1 VAAGIVYLL
10 AVRLVVAGRRPP
22 PRTALLL
29 GTGLLL
35 RTLALPSS
43 PVLED
48 DFNRYLWDGAVA
60 ASGLSP
66 YAFPPSAVLD
76 GSVAVPR
83 TLLVESLDSG
93 GVLRRVNHSRLTTI
107 YPPVAQA
114 AFLLAH
120 RIQPFSLPALRGV
133 LLVFDLASA
142 LLLILLL
149 KELAL
154 PAGLILVYWWNPLF
168 VRETFNAAHLDVLLV
183 PLLVAA
189 FLLRLRGRTLGAA
202 AFLAL
207 ATGVK
212 LWPVLLAP
220 LLLAPGLRPTRMA
233 AAASVLYGVLTA
245 ALLVPMAVHAAAP
258 SAGVVAY
265 ASGWTMNGAF
275 FPLFSAL
282 LAPLLGP
289 AGVRI
294 ALAAAFAGLALF
306 VARTVPSNPVAL
318 LRRAS
323 VVPAALLLL
332 GPTAFPWYFT
342 WLLPFLTLAPGVLLV
357 LTAALPLYDLSF
369 AFEYAG
375 HAALFD
381 RLVVPLEWLPVWAA
395 LAWVALQRVRRRA
408 APSLGAVEP

>member
-1 VAAGIVYLL
+1 MAAGVVYLL
-10 AVRLVVAGRRPP
+10 AVRLVAAGRRPP

-35 RTLALPSS
+35 RALALPSA

-83 TLLVESLDSG
+83 RLLVESLDSG
-93 GVLRRVNHSRLTTI
+93 GVLRRVNHPRLTTI

-114 AFLLAH
+114 AFLLA
-120 RIQPFSLPALRGV
+120 
-133 LLVFDLASA
+133 
-142 LLLILLL
+142 
-149 KELAL
+149 
-154 PAGLILVYWWNPLF
+154 
-168 VRETFNAAHLDVLLV
+168 
-183 PLLVAA
+183 
-189 FLLRLRGRTLGAA
+189 
-202 AFLAL
+202 
-207 ATGVK
+207 
-212 LWPVLLAP
+212 P
-220 LLLAPGLRPTRMA
+220 LLLAPGLKATRKA
-233 AAASVLYGVLTA
+233 AAASALYVALTA
-245 ALLVPMAVHAAAP
+245 ALLLPMAGHATGP

-265 ASGWTMNGAF
+265 ASGWTMNGAI

-289 AGVRI
+289 AGVRV

-306 VARTVPSNPVAL
+306 VARTAPSNPGAL

-323 VVPAALLLL
+323 FVPAALLLL

-342 WLLPFLTLAPGVLLV
+342 
-357 LTAALPLYDLSF
+357 
-369 AFEYAG
+369 
-375 HAALFD
+375 
-381 RLVVPLEWLPVWAA
+381 
-395 LAWVALQRVRRRA
+395 
-408 APSLGAVEP
+408 